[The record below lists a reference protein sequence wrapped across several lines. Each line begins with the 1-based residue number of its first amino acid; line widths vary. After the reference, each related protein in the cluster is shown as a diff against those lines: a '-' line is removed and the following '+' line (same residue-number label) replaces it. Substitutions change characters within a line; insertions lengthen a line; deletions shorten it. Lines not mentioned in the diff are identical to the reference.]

1 MHHGTT
7 ASRRVWT
14 HNSERERS
22 NRQTAERV
30 TARAANFIRDS
41 AASFTLERPSRGEGT
56 EDITMIRWLALLIT
70 FVGFSYAGAASAG
83 NWSIGYTDYGRHGGY
98 SVAIGN
104 HGYRSFSAFGYGPSW
119 GYSGY
124 GYRDPWADPWYLS
137 SYRTPVRYYN
147 DCYYGCGP
155 RYYGGY
161 YAPRYYSSYYAP
173 RYYGGYSYGYRY
185 SSGPRYYDRGY
196 RSYGHRDYGY
206 RDHGRYSR
214 GYSRAYDRDRHGS
227 DRNDYRRASYER
239 SDRGYRS
246 QSAYDRAREHVDYRR
261 SRDTR

>member
-1 MHHGTT
+1 
-7 ASRRVWT
+7 
-14 HNSERERS
+14 
-22 NRQTAERV
+22 
-30 TARAANFIRDS
+30 
-41 AASFTLERPSRGEGT
+41 
-56 EDITMIRWLALLIT
+56 MIRWLALLIT

-137 SYRTPVRYYN
+137 SYRSSPRYYARYYD
-147 DCYYGCGP
+147 DCYYGCGS
-155 RYYGGY
+155 RHYGGY

-206 RDHGRYSR
+206 RDHSRYNR
-214 GYSRAYDRDRHGS
+214 GYARGYDRDRHGS
-227 DRNDYRRASYER
+227 GRNDYRRASYDR
-239 SDRGYRS
+239 SDYGYRN
-246 QSAYDRAREHVDYRR
+246 QSAYDRAREHVDNRR
-261 SRDTR
+261 GRDTH